1 MKKAIITVAAAI
13 GISAGILGCIRLY
26 ASNAPETSEASA
38 DAPAINA
45 PSRYISQDDFI
56 RTAEATVNGVVS
68 VKSYAT
74 PRRGN
79 GADIYGGDIF
89 DFFFGS
95 PRQRRQVPREPEK
108 PSQQQLG
115 LGSGV
120 IISADGY
127 IVTNNHVIADAERLE
142 VTLNDNRNFEAT
154 VVGSDPTTDLAL
166 IRIDAPAD
174 LHVIPM
180 GNSEDLRLGE
190 WVLAVGNPFGFTSTV
205 TSGIVSAKA
214 RNISTT
220 TGTPSAGGIEAYIQ
234 TDAAVNRG
242 NSGGALV
249 NLRGELVGINTAI
262 YSQTGTYAGC
272 SFAIPTSIVQKV
284 TADLQK
290 YGTVQRAYLGIRFVE
305 LSPELI
311 SEKKIKGVTTG
322 IYVAEVEDRSAA
334 MEMGLKPGDVIVA
347 IDSYPVRSTAEMQE
361 VITRYSPGDNIEIS
375 FFRDGERLSRKTTL
389 RNSRGT
395 VDISRRDD
403 VSALGATFEKVDEE
417 TCRRLLIKSGVR
429 VSEADPDGRFYKAG
443 IRKGFIILS
452 INNIRIASEK
462 QITDIYES
470 LRQGSDR
477 DKVMFITGILP
488 SGRSAYFAVP
498 LAD

>member
-89 DFFFGS
+89 DFFFGN

-142 VTLNDNRNFEAT
+142 VTLNDNRNFDAKVIGT
-154 VVGSDPTTDLAL
+154 DPQTDIAL
-166 IRIDAPAD
+166 IKIEAPAD

-180 GNSEDLRLGE
+180 GKSEDLRVGE
-190 WVLAVGNPFGFTSTV
+190 WVLAVGNPFGFTSSV

-214 RNISTT
+214 RNIS
-220 TGTPSAGGIEAYIQ
+220 SS
-234 TDAAVNRG
+234 V
-242 NSGGALV
+242 
-249 NLRGELVGINTAI
+249 
-262 YSQTGTYAGC
+262 
-272 SFAIPTSIVQKV
+272 
-284 TADLQK
+284 
-290 YGTVQRAYLGIRFVE
+290 
-305 LSPELI
+305 
-311 SEKKIKGVTTG
+311 
-322 IYVAEVEDRSAA
+322 
-334 MEMGLKPGDVIVA
+334 
-347 IDSYPVRSTAEMQE
+347 
-361 VITRYSPGDNIEIS
+361 
-375 FFRDGERLSRKTTL
+375 
-389 RNSRGT
+389 
-395 VDISRRDD
+395 
-403 VSALGATFEKVDEE
+403 
-417 TCRRLLIKSGVR
+417 
-429 VSEADPDGRFYKAG
+429 
-443 IRKGFIILS
+443 
-452 INNIRIASEK
+452 
-462 QITDIYES
+462 
-470 LRQGSDR
+470 
-477 DKVMFITGILP
+477 
-488 SGRSAYFAVP
+488 GRSEERRVGKECR
-498 LAD
+498 L